1 MNYELINDFKAQK
14 EKIFKSKK
22 KNLTRKDIGTL
33 GMRPT
38 EKRTITIQV
47 KLPTWTQNDNDYIP
61 AEFLKKYYKKGTDE
75 YGYTYYI
82 VKKNKQEE
90 ASKIR
95 IPLEVKQYFYDK
107 EAVLNRLDEV
117 IEGYQ
122 EALAHTCE
130 NVERNI
136 KELQAKLA
144 RYKELLK

>member
-1 MNYELINDFKAQK
+1 MNYEKINKLKAEK
-14 EKIFKSKK
+14 EKILKSKK

-38 EKRTITIQV
+38 ERRTITIQV
-47 KLPTWTQNDNDYIP
+47 KLPKWTENRDGYIP
-61 AEFLKKYYKKGTDE
+61 ADILDEYYIYNHGCYGENCYFLKKS
-75 YGYTYYI
+75 
-82 VKKNKQEE
+82 KQEE
-90 ASKIR
+90 ASKVR
-95 IPLEVKQYFYDK
+95 IPLEVKKYFYDK

>member
-1 MNYELINDFKAQK
+1 MNYEHINEMKAQK
-14 EKIFKSKK
+14 EKILKSKK
-22 KNLTRKDIGTL
+22 ETFTRKDL
-33 GMRPT
+33 GGLRVKPT

-47 KLPTWTQNDNDYIP
+47 KLPLMTYNYDNYIP
-61 AEFLKKYYKKGTDE
+61 ANLFKQYYRKDRRF
-75 YGYTYYI
+75 GYI
-82 VKKNKQEE
+82 LEDGKQEE

-95 IPLEVKQYFYDK
+95 IPLEVTQYIYSK
-107 EAVLNRLDEV
+107 EDVLDRLNEV

-144 RYKELLK
+144 RYEELLK

>member
-1 MNYELINDFKAQK
+1 MNYEHINELKAKK
-14 EKIFKSKK
+14 EKILKSKK
-22 KNLTRKDIGTL
+22 TTFTRKDISGL
-33 GMRPT
+33 YVKPT

-47 KLPTWTQNDNDYIP
+47 KLPLMTYNSDNYIP
-61 AEFLKKYYKKGTDE
+61 ADLFKKYYRKDRRF
-75 YGYTYYI
+75 GYI
-82 VKKNKQEE
+82 LKDGKQEE

-95 IPLEVKQYFYDK
+95 IPLEVTQYIYSKK
-107 EAVLNRLDEV
+107 EVLDRLNKL

-144 RYKELLK
+144 RYEELLK

>member
-1 MNYELINDFKAQK
+1 MNYEHINELKAKK
-14 EKIFKSKK
+14 EKILKSKK
-22 KNLTRKDIGTL
+22 KTFTRKDIGGL
-33 GMRPT
+33 YIKPT

-47 KLPTWTQNDNDYIP
+47 KLPLMTYNSDNYIP
-61 AEFLKKYYKKGTDE
+61 ANLFKQYYRKDRRFGYILKDG
-75 YGYTYYI
+75 
-82 VKKNKQEE
+82 KQEE

-95 IPLEVKQYFYDK
+95 IPLEVTQYIYSK
-107 EAVLNRLDEV
+107 EEVLDRLNKV

-144 RYKELLK
+144 RYEELLK

>member
-1 MNYELINDFKAQK
+1 MNYEHINELKAKK
-14 EKIFKSKK
+14 EKILKSKK
-22 KNLTRKDIGTL
+22 KTFTRKDIGGL
-33 GMRPT
+33 YIKPT
-38 EKRTITIQV
+38 EKHTITIQI
-47 KLPTWTQNDNDYIP
+47 KLPTWTRNDDDYIP
-61 AEFLKKYYKKGTDE
+61 GELLKKYYKKGTDE

-95 IPLEVKQYFYDK
+95 IPLEVKKYFYDK

>member
-1 MNYELINDFKAQK
+1 MNYEYINELKAKK
-14 EKIFKSKK
+14 EKILKSKK
-22 KNLTRKDIGTL
+22 KTFTRKDL
-33 GMRPT
+33 GGLYVKPT

-47 KLPTWTQNDNDYIP
+47 KLPLMTHADANYIP
-61 AEFLKKYYKKGTDE
+61 DNLFKKFYYRQPGHYAYFLKENKK
-75 YGYTYYI
+75 
-82 VKKNKQEE
+82 EE

-95 IPLEVKQYFYDK
+95 IPLEVTQYIYSKK
-107 EAVLNRLDEV
+107 EVLDRLNKL

-144 RYKELLK
+144 RYEELLK

>member
-1 MNYELINDFKAQK
+1 MNYELINNFKAEK
-14 EKIFKSKK
+14 EKILKSKK

-38 EKRTITIQV
+38 KRRTITIQV
-47 KLPTWTQNDNDYIP
+47 KLPTWTRNDNDYIP
-61 AEFLKKYYKKGTDE
+61 AELLKKYYKKDTDE

-90 ASKIR
+90 VSKIR

-144 RYKELLK
+144 RYEELLK

>member
-1 MNYELINDFKAQK
+1 MNYEKINDFKAQK
-14 EKIFKSKK
+14 EKILKSKK

-47 KLPTWTQNDNDYIP
+47 KLPAWTRNDDDYIP
-61 AEFLKKYYKKGTDE
+61 ADLLKKYYKKSKDE

-95 IPLEVKQYFYDK
+95 IPFEVTQYIYSK
-107 EAVLNRLDEV
+107 EEVLDRLDEV
-117 IEGYQ
+117 IEGYK

-144 RYKELLK
+144 RYEELLK

>member
-1 MNYELINDFKAQK
+1 MNYELINEFKAKK
-14 EKIFKSKK
+14 EKILKSKK
-22 KNLTRKDIGTL
+22 KTFTRKDIGGL
-33 GMRPT
+33 YVKPT

-47 KLPTWTQNDNDYIP
+47 KLPCMTYNYDNYIP
-61 AEFLKKYYKKGTDE
+61 ADLFKQYYRKDRR
-75 YGYTYYI
+75 YGYI
-82 VKKNKQEE
+82 LKDGKQEE

-95 IPLEVKQYFYDK
+95 IPFEVTQYIYSK
-107 EAVLNRLDEV
+107 EAVLDRLNQV

-144 RYKELLK
+144 RYEELLK

>member
-1 MNYELINDFKAQK
+1 MNYEHINELKAKK
-14 EKIFKSKK
+14 EKILKSKK
-22 KNLTRKDIGTL
+22 KTFTRKDL
-33 GMRPT
+33 GGLYVKPT

-47 KLPTWTQNDNDYIP
+47 KLPYMTHADANYIP
-61 AEFLKKYYKKGTDE
+61 DNLFKKFYYRQPGHYAYFLKENKK
-75 YGYTYYI
+75 
-82 VKKNKQEE
+82 EE

-95 IPLEVKQYFYDK
+95 IPFEVTQYIYSK
-107 EAVLNRLDEV
+107 EEVLDRLNEV

-144 RYKELLK
+144 RYEALLK

>member
-1 MNYELINDFKAQK
+1 MNYEKINEFKAQK
-14 EKIFKSKK
+14 EKILKSKK

-33 GMRPT
+33 GMIPT
-38 EKRTITIQV
+38 ERRTITIQV
-47 KLPTWTQNDNDYIP
+47 KLPLMTHADANYIP
-61 AEFLKKYYKKGTDE
+61 DNLFKKFYYRQPGHYAYFLKENKK
-75 YGYTYYI
+75 
-82 VKKNKQEE
+82 EE
-90 ASKIR
+90 ANKIR
-95 IPLEVKQYFYDK
+95 IPLEVKKYFYDK

>member
-1 MNYELINDFKAQK
+1 MNYEHINELKAKK
-14 EKIFKSKK
+14 EKILKSKK
-22 KNLTRKDIGTL
+22 KTFTRKDIGGL
-33 GMRPT
+33 YIKPT
-38 EKRTITIQV
+38 EKHTITIQI
-47 KLPTWTQNDNDYIP
+47 KLPTWTRNDDDYIP
-61 AEFLKKYYKKGTDE
+61 GELLKKYYKKGTDE

-95 IPLEVKQYFYDK
+95 IPFEVTQYIYSK
-107 EAVLNRLDEV
+107 EEVLDCLNEV
-117 IEGYQ
+117 IKGYK

-144 RYKELLK
+144 RYEELLK